1 MKQKIIS
8 MLIGSAA
15 ILSAASCFA
24 DSGTANIHFKGTV
37 ANMSCTV
44 QVNNASGDASLEMG
58 TIDISK
64 VAVGGASDP
73 YAFEV
78 ELTGCPSSM
87 QGAEVTFMGTPSTDN
102 QYFSVNGTDDSLGLA
117 ISDTTS
123 GESATTAPV
132 LPNVLDPYGMR
143 KDGTNGFKGTYTAQ
157 LVKLKE
163 GVTNTSFDVST
174 SVNIA
179 YM

>member
-1 MKQKIIS
+1 
-8 MLIGSAA
+8 MLGSTVV
-15 ILSAASCFA
+15 LSAANCFA
-24 DSGTANIHFKGTV
+24 NSGTANIHFKGTV

-58 TIDISK
+58 TIDLSQ

-73 YAFEV
+73 YSFEI

-87 QGAEVTFMGTPSTDN
+87 KNAEVTFMGTPSTDN

-117 ISDTTS
+117 ISDTSS
-123 GESATTAPV
+123 GQSATTIPV
-132 LPNVLDPYGMR
+132 LPNVLDSSGML
-143 KDGTNGFKGTYTAQ
+143 KEGTNGFKGTYTAQ

-163 GVTNTSFDVST
+163 DVTNTSFDVST